1 MIPRE
6 LSDSI
11 GDLMETLSGILI
23 EHDDGQTDVE
33 EFRKKVNAAVRE
45 FIDKHRDQYPMIQ
58 INTKP
63 VLGSVEIH
71 FDIQDPDTAFQYEQ
85 ELRVRRNN

>member
-11 GDLMETLSGILI
+11 GDLMETLSGLLI
-23 EHDDGQTDVE
+23 EHDDGQTDIE
-33 EFRKKVNAAVRE
+33 TFRKKVNEAVGE
-45 FIDKHRDQYPMIQ
+45 FIDKHKSEYSSILVH
-58 INTKP
+58 TKP
-63 VLGSVEIH
+63 TLGTIEIH
-71 FDIQDPDTAFQYEQ
+71 FDIQDPETAFQYEQ